1 MKINKNLRN
10 LLVIGVVL
18 GLIVGSWAVWYV
30 FYKPHRDVGAEK
42 AAYELTSE
50 ALSNSFKS
58 DTTAFKKYVDQA
70 ILVSG
75 PVTSVEGRHV
85 ALGNIICSMDSTQAV
100 KLGTI
105 KSGDAVKIQG
115 RLTTYNDLMEE
126 ISLDNCVFK

>member
-1 MKINKNLRN
+1 MALNKNLRN
-10 LLVIGVVL
+10 ILVTGVVL
-18 GLIVGSWAVWYV
+18 GLLVGSWAVWYV
-30 FYKPHRDVGAEK
+30 FFKPHRNVGAE
-42 AAYELTSE
+42 AAKYELTSQ
-50 ALSNSFKS
+50 ALTNAFKN
-58 DTTAFKKYVDQA
+58 DTAMLKKYVDQA

-75 PVTSVEGRHV
+75 PVTSVEGNHV
-85 ALGNIICSMDSTQAV
+85 ALGNIICSMDSTQAS